1 MMIDVTIDNQ
11 KPSLDELEITLI
23 GAGSNAGESI
33 VVHMADNKWMIIDS
47 CKSGGEILP
56 LYYLQKKDVS
66 LDNVIFVVCT
76 HWHTDHVRGMSEVLS
91 QCHNAKFVMPAFSD
105 KKKVFETLFKGSI
118 SNQSP
123 IAKELHGCL
132 KAIRERQGGLNR
144 PMYLGP
150 RDDIRTIPYNGV
162 NVELR
167 SFSPSDHAKELYDQL
182 LAQSTFQAMAETELE
197 TNMCSSVIDI
207 TTDNRLLNIL
217 LGADLEC
224 NREDQTNLNCKNECE
239 ACSSMGWCNVI
250 FESEKYQQRGKYNYI
265 KAAHHSSVNG
275 YCPSLMDEKVDKA
288 TTIITTT
295 VFENGAG
302 VRLPQQDMMSQYLS
316 KVDNY
321 FITASRSKPL
331 PVKDTKSEIENMK
344 HAGVENVKVV
354 EDQCGM
360 ITSRYNIITG
370 QLSTHQLWGDA
381 RKVDAALIQ
390 NFG

>member
-1 MMIDVTIDNQ
+1 MMIDVAIDNQ
-11 KPSLDELEITLI
+11 KPLFDELEITLI
-23 GAGSNAGESI
+23 GAGSNAGESV
-33 VVHMADNKWMIIDS
+33 VVHIADNKWMIIDS
-47 CKSGGEILP
+47 CKYSGEILP
-56 LYYLQKKDVS
+56 LYYLHKKEVC

-76 HWHTDHVRGMSEVLS
+76 HWHTDHVRGMSEVIS
-91 QCHNAKFVMPAFSD
+91 QCPNAKFVMPAFSD
-105 KKKVFETLFKGSI
+105 KKKVFETLFKESI

-123 IAKELHGCL
+123 IARELHGCL
-132 KAIRERQGGLNR
+132 KAIRDRQGGLNR

-182 LAQSTFQAMAETELE
+182 LAQSTFQEMAETELE

-207 TTDNRLLNIL
+207 TTDNQLLNIL

-224 NREDQTNLNCKNECE
+224 NRDDLTNLDCKNKCE
-239 ACSSMGWCNVI
+239 ECSSMGWCNVI
-250 FESEKYQQRGKYNYI
+250 FESEKYKQRKKYNYI

-275 YCPSLMDEKVDKA
+275 YCPSLMDEKVDKT

-295 VFENGAG
+295 IFKNGAG
-302 VRLPQQDMMSQYLS
+302 VRLPQQDMMTLYLS

-321 FITASRSKPL
+321 FITASRSKQL
-331 PVKDTKSEIENMK
+331 PVKDTKSEIESMR
-344 HAGVENVKVV
+344 HEGVECVKVV
-354 EDQCGM
+354 EDHCGM
-360 ITSRYNIITG
+360 ITSRYNINTG
-370 QLSTHQLWGDA
+370 QLVTHQLWGDA
-381 RKVDAALIQ
+381 RKVDETLIQ